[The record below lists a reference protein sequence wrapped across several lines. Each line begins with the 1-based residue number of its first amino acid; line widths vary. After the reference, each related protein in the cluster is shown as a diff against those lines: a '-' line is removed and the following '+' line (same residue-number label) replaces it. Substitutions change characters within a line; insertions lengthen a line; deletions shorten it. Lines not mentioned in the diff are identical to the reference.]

1 MAKHLKNSGLNK
13 SNFLTFDDIRDICYT
28 YARTH
33 LTHDEPIPLFD
44 NRYHQILEA
53 VLASPAIQIGG
64 RFVHSSLPRQAA
76 VLFYEMIK
84 QHPFLNGNKR
94 IGCVSLMV
102 FLSLNNKWLETSWRE
117 LYDIAVIVAT
127 SQTNNREGV
136 LQLLT
141 DFLQNNIA
149 KK

>member
-1 MAKHLKNSGLNK
+1 MSH
-13 SNFLTFDDIRDICYT
+13 FLTLEDIRDICYV
-28 YARTH
+28 YAKVH
-33 LTHDEPIPLFD
+33 LTHDEPIPSFD
-44 NRYHQILEA
+44 TRYPEKIDA
-53 VLASPAIQIGG
+53 VLASPQTQIGG
-64 RFVHSSLPRQAA
+64 NFVHSTISRQTA

-102 FLSLNNKWLETSWRE
+102 FLSLNGAWLKTSWRE
-117 LYDIAVIVAT
+117 LYDIAVSVAI
-127 SQTNNREGV
+127 SLSANREGM

-141 DFLQNNIA
+141 DFIQNNL